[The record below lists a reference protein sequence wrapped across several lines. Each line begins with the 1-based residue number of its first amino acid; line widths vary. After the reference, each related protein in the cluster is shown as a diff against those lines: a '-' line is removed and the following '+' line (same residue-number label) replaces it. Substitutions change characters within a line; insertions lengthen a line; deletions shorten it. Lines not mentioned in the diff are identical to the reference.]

1 MLGLWAGAVMNWDA
15 VTQASMVIQI
25 HLITALAALG
35 FGIVMWLRPKGT
47 ASHKFIGRLFVAM
60 MVITAISAYF
70 IRSLGN
76 GQFSWIHIFV
86 PITLIGSFFIVNS
99 IRKGDVKAHKKHVR
113 NMFFAALLIP
123 GAFSFMP
130 GRTMWMLFFG

>member
-1 MLGLWAGAVMNWDA
+1 MNWDA
-15 VTQASMVIQI
+15 VTEASTVIQI
-25 HLITALAALG
+25 HLVTALAALV

-47 ASHKFIGRLFVAM
+47 PSHKFIGRLFVGM

-76 GQFSWIHIFV
+76 GGFSPIHIFV
-86 PITLIGSFFIVNS
+86 PITLIGSFLIVKS
-99 IRKGDVKAHKKHVR
+99 IRKGDVIAHKKHVR

-123 GAFSFMP
+123 GAFSFLP

>member
-1 MLGLWAGAVMNWDA
+1 MNWNY
-15 VTQASMVIQI
+15 VTEASTVIQI
-25 HLITALAALG
+25 HLVTALAALV
-35 FGIVMWLRPKGT
+35 FGIIMWTRPKGT
-47 ASHKFIGRLFVAM
+47 ASHKLIGRLFVAM

-76 GQFSWIHIFV
+76 GSFSPIHIFV
-86 PITLIGSFFIVNS
+86 PITLIGSYFIVAS
-99 IRKGDVKAHKKHVR
+99 IRKGDLKAHKKHVR

-130 GRTMWMLFFG
+130 GRTMYMLFFG